1 MIAYFQA
8 LVTYFPRQIA
18 DVRGGLLR
26 GRLRRADARLGRAP
40 CACRHQDR
48 PRRRRSLWGLGQCRR
63 QLQTA
68 PIPLILGPGGS
79 PAGTGSPRGKAPMVQ
94 TPWQGV
100 SSEEVTHARR

>member
-1 MIAYFQA
+1 MITYFRRRLLDFHRA
-8 LVTYFPRQIA
+8 VAYFPRALA
-18 DVRGGLLR
+18 DGAGL
-26 GRLRRADARLGRAP
+26 
-40 CACRHQDR
+40 R
-48 PRRRRSLWGLGQCRR
+48 PRRLGLATPPRRARSLPYWGRGRHCR